1 MKKILML
8 VTAFVMMLFL
18 IGYGILD
25 IIPTASAQ
33 EVSTL
38 GNMQDTAVVESS
50 ENMALAA
57 PVMADTTLRNRSVE
71 GVDTIAQA
79 YRLVDISAIGRPSI
93 DSTSI
98 EGSNLA
104 TMGVDSL
111 GRADD
116 SVAEDADSTASKQ
129 LYKNRVVKWGGR
141 NRYGKFTDQC
151 AAHVNGRLAKMGC
164 YSQGHAYQIP
174 SYFPSIINGYKKV
187 DVPTLS
193 KLSPELRFYAVLDMH
208 REAADYVKEH
218 LDISKLVPG
227 KYYVVN
233 MYYNSSPYMLEF
245 FYAAS
250 KQGTVNYGTHVGVL
264 YYNTEYEVWIVEHN
278 IHGHV
283 HYDALESILGGLS
296 NPHKYGVTSISRVTK

>member
-1 MKKILML
+1 MKRMLML

-18 IGYGILD
+18 IGNGMLD

-38 GNMQDTAVVESS
+38 GNMQDTAAVESS
-50 ENMALAA
+50 ENMPLTA
-57 PVMADTTLRNRSVE
+57 PIIADTMLRNCGVD
-71 GVDTIAQA
+71 GVDTTAQTH
-79 YRLVDISAIGRPSI
+79 RLVDFYAIYRPSI
-93 DSTSI
+93 DSTSM
-98 EGSNLA
+98 ENGNLA

-129 LYKNRVVKWGGR
+129 QYKNTVVKWGGR

-151 AAHVNGRLAKMGC
+151 AAHVNGCLSKVG
-164 YSQGHAYQIP
+164 YYTQGHAYQIP
-174 SYFPSIINGYKKV
+174 SYFPSIINGYMKI
-187 DVPTLS
+187 DVPSLS
-193 KLSPELRFYAVLDMH
+193 ELRTELRFSAVLNMH
-208 REAADYVKEH
+208 RQAADYVKEH

-233 MYYNSSPYMLEF
+233 MYYNSSPYMLQF

-296 NPHKYGVTSISRVTK
+296 NPHKYVVTSISRVTK